1 MGRRAFALAR
11 VAVGEPGFWNTSC
24 CVITYDKS
32 TDIKG
37 LTMPHCLIEAAREVC
52 ELIAPRELL
61 QLVHDQA
68 AGSGL
73 FQPGEVK
80 VRLSLYEHHCVGG
93 EPGLF
98 VHLIFYVLA
107 GRSDDDKRALSRRI
121 VRALVQRLPQ
131 VSAISLDVR
140 DIRREVFS
148 NRCNCLDG

>member
-1 MGRRAFALAR
+1 
-11 VAVGEPGFWNTSC
+11 
-24 CVITYDKS
+24 
-32 TDIKG
+32 
-37 LTMPHCLIEAAREVC
+37 MPHCLIEAAREVS
-52 ELIAPRELL
+52 ELINPQELV

-68 AGSGL
+68 AESGL

-93 EPGLF
+93 EPGSF

-131 VSAISLDVR
+131 VPAISLDVR

-148 NRCNCLDG
+148 NRRNCLDD